1 MQELI
6 RITKKK
12 IRRIIGVM
20 SGTSLDGIDI
30 ALVRF
35 EGKGIDTDIRPMG
48 FRSYP
53 MPDYWKQRIQKA
65 FKADTAEI
73 CKINYDLG
81 WFFSEQIQQF
91 CKDTEFKLQEIDA
104 IGFHG
109 QTLYHVHQHSTL
121 QSGEAEIP
129 AQTLKTLV
137 IHDFRSG
144 DIAAGGSGA
153 PLVPYLDR
161 ILFQDEPGN
170 TALQNLGGIGNLTYL
185 PKSGDKE
192 ILAFDTGP
200 ANAIL
205 NETVELMTNRESN
218 FDKDGQFSKE
228 GAVRSDLLQQLL
240 QNDYFCKSLPKS
252 TGREDFGKEFVES
265 VVASNP
271 DLRFPDLLRT
281 FIAFITQSIFNACER
296 YLDGVDKLYI
306 SGGGAHHP
314 LIMEDLE
321 QLFGKNRVGRFEN
334 RRGITMDSKEAVAF
348 ALLAHERLN
357 NVPTN
362 IPSVTGASRLTTLGK
377 ITSPY

>member
-121 QSGEAEIP
+121 QSGEAEILT
-129 AQTLKTLV
+129 QTLKTLV

-170 TALQNLGGIGNLTYL
+170 IALQNLGGIGNLTYL
-185 PKSGDKE
+185 PKSENKE

-205 NETVELMTNRESN
+205 NETVELMTNGESS

-228 GAVRSDLLQQLL
+228 GAVRSGLLQQLL

-265 VVASNP
+265 VVASNS